1 MALPDFD
8 PLETTMLPS
17 TPPFAPPT
25 SPVVRSV
32 AAFAALAASFGAVGT
47 INAMA
52 VHYSLNAAAP
62 ASMVARATETV
73 RCNAPVAPP
82 ITRQAS

>member
-1 MALPDFD
+1 MF
-8 PLETTMLPS
+8 PS

-32 AAFAALAASFGAVGT
+32 AALAALAASFGAVGT

-52 VHYSLNAAAP
+52 VHYALHAAAP
-62 ASMVARATETV
+62 ASMVARAAEPV
-73 RCNAPVAPP
+73 RCNAPVVPP
-82 ITRQAS
+82 TVRQAS